1 MGFFGRK
8 KDKEKEKEKKGG
20 LFGWMK
26 RKQADEPEREE
37 QIVEPEPET
46 DTDDVAAQMLAERE
60 AARQAETEQWREEAE
75 AEIAADQ
82 AEAAAL
88 AAKAAQDEL
97 LTEEEDSEA
106 DAEDEDD
113 EEPIV
118 VTFQPEEAESE
129 AEEAEPE
136 TVKVESEAVA
146 EPETVE
152 SELEEVAEPE
162 TVEPEPEAV
171 AESETVESELEEVAE
186 PETVETEPEEIAEP
200 ETVETEPEEVA
211 EPETVEVEPEA
222 VAEPET
228 VEVEPEAVA
237 EPETVETEPEEIA
250 EPETVETEPEEVT
263 ELETVKVEPE
273 EVAEPEAVEPEPET
287 VETEPEEVAEPETE
301 EVESEEFDETEPEA
315 SEPEEPQEPEKKKK
329 KGFFE
334 KIRDGLRKTKDSVIA
349 KMQLVLNAFTKID
362 EDLFDQLEETMIMG
376 DMGAE
381 TSIEICDQLR
391 KRVKER
397 GITDPK
403 QIMGLIQEIIGEML
417 GEDQTLQLQTKPSV
431 IMVIGVNG
439 AGKTTT
445 IGKLCHQLKEDGKKV
460 IVAAADTFRAAAI
473 DQLEVWTDR
482 AGVELVKH
490 AEGSDPAAVVYDA
503 IEAAKARNCDVLI
516 CDTAGRLHNKKNLMQ
531 ELAKINRIIE
541 NKAAGCDK
549 EILLVLDATT
559 GQNAVNQARLF
570 KEVADITGI
579 VLTKL
584 DGTAKGGIIVSI
596 KNELEIPVKLIGVGE
611 KIDDLQP
618 FHARDFV
625 NALFETEERK

>member
-26 RKQADEPEREE
+26 RKQADEPERED

-106 DAEDEDD
+106 DAEDEEDEDD
-113 EEPIV
+113 EEPIA

-136 TVKVESEAVA
+136 TVKVEPEAVA

-152 SELEEVAEPE
+152 TEL
-162 TVEPEPEAV
+162 
-171 AESETVESELEEVAE
+171 
-186 PETVETEPEEIAEP
+186 EEIAEP

-211 EPETVEVEPEA
+211 EPETVE
-222 VAEPET
+222 T
-228 VEVEPEAVA
+228 
-237 EPETVETEPEEIA
+237 
-250 EPETVETEPEEVT
+250 
-263 ELETVKVEPE
+263 
-273 EVAEPEAVEPEPET
+273 
-287 VETEPEEVAEPETE
+287 
-301 EVESEEFDETEPEA
+301 
-315 SEPEEPQEPEKKKK
+315 EPEEPQEPEKKKK

-362 EDLFDQLEETMIMG
+362 EDLFDQLEETMIIG

-490 AEGSDPAAVVYDA
+490 AEGSDPAVVYDA

>member
-106 DAEDEDD
+106 DAEDEEDEDD
-113 EEPIV
+113 EEPIA

-136 TVKVESEAVA
+136 TVKVEPEA
-146 EPETVE
+146 
-152 SELEEVAEPE
+152 VAEPE

-171 AESETVESELEEVAE
+171 AEPETVESELEEVAE

-200 ETVETEPEEVA
+200 ETVETEPETVA
-211 EPETVEVEPEA
+211 
-222 VAEPET
+222 
-228 VEVEPEAVA
+228 
-237 EPETVETEPEEIA
+237 
-250 EPETVETEPEEVT
+250 
-263 ELETVKVEPE
+263 
-273 EVAEPEAVEPEPET
+273 EPET

-301 EVESEEFDETEPEA
+301 ESESEEVAEPETEESEPEEVAEPETEESEPEEVAEPETEEVEPEEVAEPETEESESEELDETEAEA

>member
-106 DAEDEDD
+106 DAEDEEDEDD
-113 EEPIV
+113 EEPIA

-136 TVKVESEAVA
+136 TVKVEPEA
-146 EPETVE
+146 
-152 SELEEVAEPE
+152 VAEPE

-186 PETVETEPEEIAEP
+186 PETVETELEEVTEPETVETEPEAVAESQTVESELEAVAETETVESELEEIAEPETEESESEEVAEPETEEVEPEEVAEP

-211 EPETVEVEPEA
+211 EPETVEP
-222 VAEPET
+222 
-228 VEVEPEAVA
+228 
-237 EPETVETEPEEIA
+237 
-250 EPETVETEPEEVT
+250 
-263 ELETVKVEPE
+263 
-273 EVAEPEAVEPEPET
+273 
-287 VETEPEEVAEPETE
+287 
-301 EVESEEFDETEPEA
+301 
-315 SEPEEPQEPEKKKK
+315 EPEEPQEPEKKKK

>member
-37 QIVEPEPET
+37 QIVEPEPEK

-113 EEPIV
+113 EEPIA
-118 VTFQPEEAESE
+118 VTFQPEEAEPE

-136 TVKVESEAVA
+136 TVKVEPEAVA

-162 TVEPEPEAV
+162 TVE
-171 AESETVESELEEVAE
+171 SELEEVAE
-186 PETVETEPEEIAEP
+186 PETVET
-200 ETVETEPEEVA
+200 
-211 EPETVEVEPEA
+211 
-222 VAEPET
+222 
-228 VEVEPEAVA
+228 EPEAVA

-250 EPETVETEPEEVT
+250 EPETEE
-263 ELETVKVEPE
+263 VEPE
-273 EVAEPEAVEPEPET
+273 EVAEPETVEP
-287 VETEPEEVAEPETE
+287 EPEEVAEPETVEPEPE
-301 EVESEEFDETEPEA
+301 EVAEPETVESEPEEFDETEAEA

>member
-8 KDKEKEKEKKGG
+8 KDKDKEKEKEKKGG

-106 DAEDEDD
+106 DAEDEEDEDD
-113 EEPIV
+113 EEPIA

-136 TVKVESEAVA
+136 TVKVEPEA
-146 EPETVE
+146 
-152 SELEEVAEPE
+152 VAEPE

-171 AESETVESELEEVAE
+171 AEPETVETELEEVAEPETVETELEEVTEPETVETEPEEIAEPETVESELEEVAE

-211 EPETVEVEPEA
+211 EPET
-222 VAEPET
+222 
-228 VEVEPEAVA
+228 
-237 EPETVETEPEEIA
+237 
-250 EPETVETEPEEVT
+250 EEV
-263 ELETVKVEPE
+263 
-273 EVAEPEAVEPEPET
+273 
-287 VETEPEEVAEPETE
+287 EPEEVAEPETE
-301 EVESEEFDETEPEA
+301 ESESEELDETEAEA

-596 KNELEIPVKLIGVGE
+596 KNELEIPEKLIGVGE

>member
-37 QIVEPEPET
+37 QIVEPESET

-82 AEAAAL
+82 VEAAAL

-106 DAEDEDD
+106 ENEEDE

-118 VTFQPEEAESE
+118 VTFQPEEADSE
-129 AEEAEPE
+129 AEETEP
-136 TVKVESEAVA
+136 
-146 EPETVE
+146 
-152 SELEEVAEPE
+152 EEVAEP
-162 TVEPEPEAV
+162 
-171 AESETVESELEEVAE
+171 ETVESELEEVAE
-186 PETVETEPEEIAEP
+186 PETVETEPEEVTEPEIVETELEEVTEP

-211 EPETVEVEPEA
+211 EPETVE
-222 VAEPET
+222 
-228 VEVEPEAVA
+228 
-237 EPETVETEPEEIA
+237 TEPEEIA
-250 EPETVETEPEEVT
+250 EPETEE
-263 ELETVKVEPE
+263 VEPE
-273 EVAEPEAVEPEPET
+273 EVAEPETEESESEEVAEPETEESEPEEVAEPET
-287 VETEPEEVAEPETE
+287 VETEPEEVAEPEAE
-301 EVESEEFDETEPEA
+301 ASESEELDETEAEA

-596 KNELEIPVKLIGVGE
+596 KNELEIPVKLSGVGE

>member
-106 DAEDEDD
+106 DAEDEEDEDD
-113 EEPIV
+113 EEPIA

-136 TVKVESEAVA
+136 TVKVEPEA
-146 EPETVE
+146 
-152 SELEEVAEPE
+152 VAEPE

-171 AESETVESELEEVAE
+171 AEPETVESELEEVAE

-200 ETVETEPEEVA
+200 ETVETES
-211 EPETVEVEPEA
+211 EA

-228 VEVEPEAVA
+228 VEA
-237 EPETVETEPEEIA
+237 
-250 EPETVETEPEEVT
+250 
-263 ELETVKVEPE
+263 
-273 EVAEPEAVEPEPET
+273 
-287 VETEPEEVAEPETE
+287 EPEEVAEPETE
-301 EVESEEFDETEPEA
+301 ESESEELDETEAEA

>member
-20 LFGWMK
+20 LFGGMK

-106 DAEDEDD
+106 DAEDEEDEDD
-113 EEPIV
+113 EEPIA

-136 TVKVESEAVA
+136 TVKVEPEAVA

-152 SELEEVAEPE
+152 TELEEIAEP
-162 TVEPEPEAV
+162 
-171 AESETVESELEEVAE
+171 ETVESELEEVAE

-200 ETVETEPEEVA
+200 ETVEPEPEEVA
-211 EPETVEVEPEA
+211 EPETEEVE
-222 VAEPET
+222 
-228 VEVEPEAVA
+228 
-237 EPETVETEPEEIA
+237 
-250 EPETVETEPEEVT
+250 
-263 ELETVKVEPE
+263 LE
-273 EVAEPEAVEPEPET
+273 EVAEPET
-287 VETEPEEVAEPETE
+287 VETEPEEVAEPET
-301 EVESEEFDETEPEA
+301 VET
-315 SEPEEPQEPEKKKK
+315 EPEEPQEPEKKKK

-362 EDLFDQLEETMIMG
+362 EDLFDQLEETMIIG

>member
-46 DTDDVAAQMLAERE
+46 DTDDIAAQMLAERE

-106 DAEDEDD
+106 DAEDEEDEDD
-113 EEPIV
+113 EEPIA

-129 AEEAEPE
+129 AEEVEPE
-136 TVKVESEAVA
+136 TVKVEPEA
-146 EPETVE
+146 
-152 SELEEVAEPE
+152 VAEPE

-186 PETVETEPEEIAEP
+186 PETVETEPE
-200 ETVETEPEEVA
+200 
-211 EPETVEVEPEA
+211 
-222 VAEPET
+222 
-228 VEVEPEAVA
+228 AVA

-250 EPETVETEPEEVT
+250 EPETVETEPEEIA
-263 ELETVKVEPE
+263 EPETVESEPEEIAEPETVEPEPE
-273 EVAEPEAVEPEPET
+273 EVAESETEESESEEVAEPET
-287 VETEPEEVAEPETE
+287 VEPEPEEVAEPETVEPEPE
-301 EVESEEFDETEPEA
+301 EVAEPETVET
-315 SEPEEPQEPEKKKK
+315 EPEEPQEPEKKKK

>member
-26 RKQADEPEREE
+26 RKQADEPEREA

-113 EEPIV
+113 EEPIA
-118 VTFQPEEAESE
+118 VTFQPEEAEPE

-136 TVKVESEAVA
+136 TVKVEPEAVA

-152 SELEEVAEPE
+152 S
-162 TVEPEPEAV
+162 EPEAV

-200 ETVETEPEEVA
+200 ETVETEPE
-211 EPETVEVEPEA
+211 A

-228 VEVEPEAVA
+228 VETELEEVA

-250 EPETVETEPEEVT
+250 EPETVGP
-263 ELETVKVEPE
+263 
-273 EVAEPEAVEPEPET
+273 
-287 VETEPEEVAEPETE
+287 EPEEVAEPET
-301 EVESEEFDETEPEA
+301 VETEA
-315 SEPEEPQEPEKKKK
+315 EEPQEPEKKKK

>member
-106 DAEDEDD
+106 DAEDEEDD
-113 EEPIV
+113 EEPIA
-118 VTFQPEEAESE
+118 VTFKP
-129 AEEAEPE
+129 EEAEPE
-136 TVKVESEAVA
+136 EVA

-152 SELEEVAEPE
+152 VEPEEVAEPE
-162 TVEPEPEAV
+162 TVEPEPEEI
-171 AESETVESELEEVAE
+171 AEPETVETEPEAVAE
-186 PETVETEPEEIAEP
+186 PETVETEPEEVAEPETEPEEIAEP
-200 ETVETEPEEVA
+200 ETVETEPEEVI
-211 EPETVEVEPEA
+211 EPETVEPEPEE
-222 VAEPET
+222 VAEPEM
-228 VEVEPEAVA
+228 VEPEPEEVA
-237 EPETVETEPEEIA
+237 EPETVETEPEEVV
-250 EPETVETEPEEVT
+250 EPEMVETEPEEIT
-263 ELETVKVEPE
+263 EPEIVEAEPE
-273 EVAEPEAVEPEPET
+273 EFEEP
-287 VETEPEEVAEPETE
+287 
-301 EVESEEFDETEPEA
+301 EPEA